1 MDDNKVS
8 RFLSLVLRH
17 EPEKIGITLDN
28 AGWANIDE
36 LLRSASEVGYSLDR
50 PRLLKIIEK
59 NDKQRFTL
67 SSDGH
72 CIRAAQGH
80 SLAIDLGIPTSI
92 PPKNCGMAQQRRIS
106 NLL

>member
-1 MDDNKVS
+1 M
-8 RFLSLVLRH
+8 RH
-17 EPEKIGITLDN
+17 EPERIDITLDN

-50 PRLLKIIEK
+50 PMLLKIIEK
-59 NDKQRFTL
+59 SDKQRFTL

-92 PPKNCGMAQQRRIS
+92 PPRKIVAWHSKEEYQIYFERGIKARPAT
-106 NLL
+106 